1 MKALLP
7 VVACAAALSLPAFAH
22 QVEAMKHGDPRAEAA
37 AQAIVAARVK
47 IPIRMAIQ
55 PEAERS
61 FNARA
66 AAVAES
72 RKAQRLQAPAHPA
85 DQSRVIRQYQKV

>member
-1 MKALLP
+1 MKSVFP
-7 VVACAAALSLPAFAH
+7 FVICAALSLPVLAQ
-22 QVEAMKHGDPRAEAA
+22 QVEAMKHGDPHAEAE
-37 AQAIVAARVK
+37 AQARVDARAKV
-47 IPIRMAIQ
+47 PLNRVIQ

-72 RKAQRLQAPAHPA
+72 RKAQRLQSPKHPA
-85 DQSRVIRQYQKV
+85 DRSHEIQQYQEL

>member
-22 QVEAMKHGDPRAEAA
+22 QVEAMKHGDPRAESV
-37 AQAIVAARVK
+37 AQARVAARVK
-47 IPIRMAIQ
+47 IPVELAVQ

-66 AAVAES
+66 AAVAEN
-72 RKAQRLQAPAHPA
+72 RKAQRLQRPDRPA
-85 DQSRVIRQYQKV
+85 DQARAIQQYQKL